1 MPLMTWQNLQWE
13 ELDFDRPAASEGF
26 KSELYQRF
34 MQSHYCNNTLL
45 RDFMRENEHAWDTG
59 VLNQL
64 HRRHIVSWAF
74 MKKFLVKIA
83 NTARPSPFR
92 HAFVHQN
99 PGLDESIHALL
110 RFLHHDAEGAAEQ
123 AQALDDTDAHG
134 VENAQKRVAFERIA
148 RLICWSANNTWIG
161 PSHGNVGEEIDV
173 ANERDVNVR
182 NDLMGGTPFAGIA
195 RHYPSVRVWVD
206 G

>member
-1 MPLMTWQNLQWE
+1 MPLMIWFGGRWVEQN
-13 ELDFDRPAASEGF
+13 FDRPTASDDF

-34 MQSHYCNNTLL
+34 MESHYCNNTLL
-45 RDFMRENEHAWDTG
+45 RDFMRENAHAWDTG

-74 MKKFLVKIA
+74 MKRFLVKIA
-83 NTARPSPFR
+83 NTARPSQFR
-92 HAFVHQN
+92 HEFVHQN
-99 PGLDESIHALL
+99 PGLDDSIRALL
-110 RFLHHDAEGAAEQ
+110 RFLNHDAEDAAEE

-161 PSHGNVGEEIDV
+161 PSHGNTGEEIDV
-173 ANERDVNVR
+173 ANERDVNVGL
-182 NDLMGGTPFAGIA
+182 DLMGGTPFAGIA
-195 RHYPSVRVWVD
+195 RCYPIVQGWVD